1 VPRALIESDYIV
13 SEVNIREG
21 QPGLAPFVWDFDFG
35 AFPALCGSVVAPQA
49 PLDLRMGARY
59 AHHFHALTPR
69 AEVIA
74 VSSPKQEELDWA
86 KENIEGAQTY
96 LDSDELLEEESSL
109 QAVVIASATSVHAE
123 QAIKVIKRGL
133 HVLCEK
139 PLSISVEKV

>member
-1 VPRALIESDYIV
+1 
-13 SEVNIREG
+13 
-21 QPGLAPFVWDFDFG
+21 
-35 AFPALCGSVVAPQA
+35 
-49 PLDLRMGARY
+49 MGARH
-59 AHHFHALTPR
+59 AHHFHALT
-69 AEVIA
+69 VIA

-86 KENIEGAQTY
+86 KENVEGAQTY

>member
-1 VPRALIESDYIV
+1 
-13 SEVNIREG
+13 
-21 QPGLAPFVWDFDFG
+21 
-35 AFPALCGSVVAPQA
+35 
-49 PLDLRMGARY
+49 M
-59 AHHFHALTPR
+59 
-69 AEVIA
+69 IA

-96 LDSDELLEEESSL
+96 LDSDELLQEESSL